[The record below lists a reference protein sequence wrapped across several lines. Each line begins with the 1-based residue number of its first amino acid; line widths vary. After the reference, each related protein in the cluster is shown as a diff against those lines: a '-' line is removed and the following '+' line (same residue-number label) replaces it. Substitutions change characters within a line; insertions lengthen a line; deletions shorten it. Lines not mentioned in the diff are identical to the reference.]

1 MPPRPRPSKPTRAGV
16 TLVELLVVISII
28 AILIGLLLPAV
39 NSAVESARQTKT
51 LNNLRQL
58 GIGLTSYV
66 SKKQVFPYAGV
77 YASPASVI
85 AAEGSGAGTTEIVPN
100 AGNTVINNRQ
110 VGAMYSWVVEILPEI
125 DQQNLAN
132 QWAKNISYTDQ
143 TPNPNQIISNAA
155 LATTFI
161 PSLVSGRDDSAV
173 GGGALSFVAN
183 GGFLR
188 FPPVGGA
195 SPNDPQVSAWWNV
208 APASGTV
215 QWEPTPINL
224 AAPLNGFHNDTAVMT
239 IGVAPPGGG
248 MSPAPFNQRT
258 RLSNITDGASQTLLL
273 VENIFAGN
281 SERTIENPAFSWASP
296 HPNLVMFTAPAP
308 ALYGAAPPNRAL
320 ANDFANNPLM
330 AINGGTRVGLN
341 LSNAGGL
348 QQLDYLDGHIPY
360 PNSGHDGIIPALFCD
375 GSAKRI
381 NESINGVIWAAIIT
395 PRGGKLPAPAF
406 RETPVDLTE
415 LESPRRASRR
425 DTL

>member
-1 MPPRPRPSKPTRAGV
+1 MPPRPRPSKPTRAGF

-58 GIGLTSYV
+58 GIGLTSYA

-77 YASPASVI
+77 YAQLDPNVFPPIPGLEASQ
-85 AAEGSGAGTTEIVPN
+85 SGAGTTELVPN
-100 AGNTVINNRQ
+100 ADFRPTVNNQPRSF
-110 VGAMYSWVVEILPEI
+110 GAMYSWVVEILPEI

-132 QWAKNISYTDQ
+132 QWSKSFRYTNP
-143 TPNPNQIISNAA
+143 TPNPNQVVSNAQ

-188 FPPVGGA
+188 FPPIRTN
-195 SPNDPQVSAWWNV
+195 PNDPNRVSAWWNV
-208 APASGTV
+208 APSGGTV
-215 QWEPTPINL
+215 QWQPTPITL
-224 AAPLNGFHNDTAVMT
+224 GPLLNESHNDTAVMT
-239 IGVAPPGGG
+239 IGVVASGGV
-248 MSPAPFNQRT
+248 SPAPFNHRT

-273 VENIFAGN
+273 VENVFAGN
-281 SERTIENPAFSWASP
+281 SERTIDNPAYSWASP

-308 ALYGAAPPNRAL
+308 ALYGSSPPNRAL

-330 AINGGTRVGLN
+330 AINGGTRVGLR
-341 LSNAGGL
+341 LSNPGGL
-348 QQLDYLDGHIPY
+348 QQFDYLDGHIPY
-360 PNSGHDGIIPALFCD
+360 PNSGHNGILPALFCD
-375 GSAKRI
+375 GSARRI
-381 NESINGVIWAAIIT
+381 NESINGAVWSALIT
-395 PRGGKLPAPAF
+395 PRGGKLPVPF

-415 LESPRRASRR
+415 L
-425 DTL
+425 D

>member
-1 MPPRPRPSKPTRAGV
+1 MPPRPRPSKPTRAGF

-58 GIGLTSYV
+58 GIGLTSYA

-77 YASPASVI
+77 YASPASVV

-100 AGNTVINNRQ
+100 AGNTVVNGRQ

-132 QWAKNISYTDQ
+132 QWSKNFSYTDL
-143 TPNPNQIISNAA
+143 TPNPNQVVSNAQ

-188 FPPVGGA
+188 FPPVGTN
-195 SPNDPQVSAWWNV
+195 PNDPNRVSAWWNV
-208 APASGTV
+208 APSGGTV
-215 QWEPTPINL
+215 QWQPTPITL
-224 AAPLNGFHNDTAVMT
+224 GPPLNEFHNDTAVMT
-239 IGVAPPGGG
+239 IGVAAPGGG
-248 MSPAPFNQRT
+248 VSPAPFNHRT

-273 VENIFAGN
+273 VENVFAGN
-281 SERTIENPAFSWASP
+281 SERTIDNPAYSWASP

-308 ALYGAAPPNRAL
+308 ALYGSSPPNRAL

-330 AINGGTRVGLN
+330 AINGGTRVGLS
-341 LSNAGGL
+341 LSNPGGL
-348 QQLDYLDGHIPY
+348 QQFDYLDGHIPY
-360 PNSGHDGIIPALFCD
+360 PNSGHNGILPALFCD
-375 GSAKRI
+375 GSARRI
-381 NESINGVIWAAIIT
+381 NESINGAVWSALIT
-395 PRGGKLPAPAF
+395 PRGGKLPVPF

-415 LESPRRASRR
+415 L
-425 DTL
+425 D